1 MKWSVWFFFL
11 IFFFLYGLVN
21 YYVGLRG
28 WQFLFKNIPGISSIV
43 YWVIFWFVS
52 WSYILEH
59 VGKRFLPTEVN
70 LILAWL
76 GSYWLGILYFA
87 FLIVGVLD
95 IVRMLMKWSGFFSEG
110 YSFFAAN
117 SGLVA
122 MVVLIFIVVLQIYGS
137 WNALRPQATRYEITI
152 PKSGG
157 ELPELRLVMVSDIH
171 LGKIVGLKRL
181 TKMVDMINRSEPD
194 LVVFVGD
201 IVDGGVDVF
210 TEQKLDDVFKNIK
223 FKYGI
228 YAVLGNHE
236 YISQEKEK
244 VVFHLKKG
252 GVQILRDQVVK
263 IADSFYLV
271 GRDDQSAARFS
282 PIGRQ
287 ALSKIMEGVN
297 IDNPVILLDHQPQGL
312 EEAEKLGI
320 DLQLS
325 GHTHK
330 GQFFPNNLI
339 TNKMFENDW
348 GYLRKGSFQLI
359 VSSGFGTWG
368 PPIRIGNKPE
378 IVEVLIRFQN

>member
-11 IFFFLYGLVN
+11 IFFCLYGLVN

-28 WQFLFKNIPGISSIV
+28 WQFLFKNIPGISRIV
-43 YWVIFWFVS
+43 YWAIFWFVS
-52 WSYILEH
+52 WSYILEL

-70 LILAWL
+70 LIFAWV

-87 FLIVGVLD
+87 FIIVGVLD
-95 IVRMLMKWSGFFSEG
+95 IVRMLMKWSGFFPKG
-110 YSFFAAN
+110 YSFFAAH
-117 SGLVA
+117 SGFLA
-122 MVVLIFIVVLQIYGS
+122 MIVLIFIVVLQIYGS
-137 WNALRPQATRYEITI
+137 WNALRPQVTRYEITI

-157 ELPELRLVMVSDIH
+157 QLSELRLVMVSDIH

-181 TKMVDMINRSEPD
+181 TKMVDMINRVEPD
-194 LVVFVGD
+194 LVVFAGD
-201 IVDGGVDVF
+201 IVDGSVDVF
-210 TEQKLDDVFKNIK
+210 TEQKLDDLFKNINA
-223 FKYGI
+223 KYGS

-236 YISQEKEK
+236 YISGEKEK
-244 VVFHLKKG
+244 VVFHLKRG
-252 GVQILRDQVVK
+252 GVQVLRDQVVQ

-271 GRDDQSAARFS
+271 GRDDQSAGRFS
-282 PIGRQ
+282 PTGRL
-287 ALSKIMEGVN
+287 ALSKIMEGVDL
-297 IDNPVILLDHQPQGL
+297 DNPVILLDHQPQGL
-312 EEAEKLGI
+312 AEAEKSGI

-378 IVEVLIRFQN
+378 IVEIIIRFQD